1 MPTEIVLTSEV
12 LRAFSAHLRRAEKSP
27 ATVEKYARGARM
39 LAAWLGGPLTREA
52 ALAWKETL
60 TAGHTAAGA
69 NGLLAALNSLVEFLS
84 RPEMKVKLFRV
95 QRRIFAARERELTR
109 SDLDRLLQAADRL
122 GKARLRLVMQT
133 LFATGIRVSELRFIT
148 VGAVARGRAEI
159 RLKGKTRTILIPTQL
174 CRLLSQYAGAHGVN
188 SGPVFVTRG
197 GRPLDRSNIWTEMK
211 HLCTRAGVAPDK
223 VFPHNLRRL
232 FARVYYRRTPNLA
245 ELADLMG
252 HSNVNTTRIY
262 TASTGAEFRRRLDA
276 LGLVT

>member
-1 MPTEIVLTSEV
+1 MPTEIVLTAEV
-12 LRAFSAHLRRAEKSP
+12 LRAFSAHLLRAEKSP
-27 ATVEKYARGARM
+27 ATVEKYERGARM
-39 LAAWLGGPLTREA
+39 LAAWLEGPLTREA
-52 ALAWKETL
+52 ALGWKAAL
-60 TAGHTAAGA
+60 AAGRTAAGA
-69 NGLLAALNSLVEFLS
+69 NGLLAAMNSLAEFLH
-84 RPEMKVKLFRV
+84 RPEMKVKLFRI
-95 QRRIFAARERELTR
+95 QRRLFAARERELTR
-109 SDLDRLLQAADRL
+109 PDLDRLLQTADRL

-148 VGAVARGRAEI
+148 VGAAARGRAEI

-174 CRLLSQYAGAHGVN
+174 CRLLSQYAGTHGVG

-197 GRPLDRSNIWTEMK
+197 GLPLDRSNIWTEMK
-211 HLCTRAGVAPDK
+211 RLCTRAGVAPDK